1 MKASYLIAVSVV
13 AVGLIAGCVPAAAQ
27 QPVKIGIVGTMTGP
41 FAVMGEGYRQGIEAF
56 TAKYGTTP
64 GGRKVEV
71 LYRDSA
77 ASDLSASKRLTEEL
91 IVKDHVSLIGG
102 LTLTPDAASTAPVI
116 NEAKI
121 PAFIFNAATPALINM
136 SPYFLRVGQNITQP
150 AELGAVYARQ
160 LGKTRGYT
168 AVADFAPG
176 HVVEEAFTR
185 KFIAEGGQ
193 MVGKDRIPLNTVD
206 FAAFAERVANANPDV
221 LEIFIPP
228 GAPAVGYIKAL
239 TARGLSNK
247 ILIIGQGEAEDNDLH
262 LFDDSVL
269 GFHSLIYVASTL
281 DNPEVNSMKAF
292 LLQKYGPNAA
302 PSAFSIGAYDAM
314 YFMYKMI
321 EAAGGKELDGDAAV
335 KSVLGVSF
343 NSPRGP
349 ITMGP
354 NRDLI

>member
-1 MKASYLIAVSVV
+1 MILAPLVARSATIAEDF
-13 AVGLIAGCVPAAAQ
+13 VPALVQAVAELSSERKVLDL
-27 QPVKIGIVGTMTGP
+27 PEGAYTIASMWTITREGLTIRGAGIGKTVLRCDP
-41 FAVMGEGYRQGIEAF
+41 KF
-56 TAKYGTTP
+56 TNIMVHIKGANTTITNLTLDGNGTTP

-77 ASDLSASKRLTEEL
+77 ASDSSASKRLTEEL

-121 PAFIFNAATPALINM
+121 PAFIFNAATPTLINM

-228 GAPAVGYIKAL
+228 GAPV
-239 TARGLSNK
+239 
-247 ILIIGQGEAEDNDLH
+247 
-262 LFDDSVL
+262 
-269 GFHSLIYVASTL
+269 
-281 DNPEVNSMKAF
+281 P
-292 LLQKYGPNAA
+292 
-302 PSAFSIGAYDAM
+302 
-314 YFMYKMI
+314 
-321 EAAGGKELDGDAAV
+321 
-335 KSVLGVSF
+335 
-343 NSPRGP
+343 
-349 ITMGP
+349 
-354 NRDLI
+354 

>member
-1 MKASYLIAVSVV
+1 MKASYLIAVSAV
-13 AVGLIAGCVPAAAQ
+13 AVGLIAAAQPAAAQ

-77 ASDLSASKRLTEEL
+77 ASASSASKRLTEEL
-91 IVKDHVSLIGG
+91 IVKDRVSLIGG

-206 FAAFAERVANANPDV
+206 FAAFAERVASANPDV

-239 TARGLSNK
+239 AARGLSNK

-262 LFDDSVL
+262 LFDELGARVPLADLCRFHARQSRSEFHEGVPAPEIRAERRAECVL
-269 GFHSLIYVASTL
+269 DRSLRCHVL
-281 DNPEVNSMKAF
+281 HVQNDRGCRRK
-292 LLQKYGPNAA
+292 
-302 PSAFSIGAYDAM
+302 GA
-314 YFMYKMI
+314 
-321 EAAGGKELDGDAAV
+321 
-335 KSVLGVSF
+335 
-343 NSPRGP
+343 R
-349 ITMGP
+349 
-354 NRDLI
+354 R